1 MARAST
7 LSRGSQSWVL
17 PGLLLLFVLP
27 LLGYAGYS
35 VADRWYQGYQLSQ
48 EEAALRADILRLR
61 EENLKLQAELKE
73 AKGDAAIEAVAREQL
88 GLVKP
93 GDRAIVLVGPPRVA
107 AQAKPVEPAQRRSA
121 TAEAPVQR
129 QQPPEA
135 PAPRQQPPETATRRP
150 EPAVEPAAPPQPGG
164 WRKVLDAIL
173 GR

>member
-1 MARAST
+1 MARIGVVRASWQ
-7 LSRGSQSWVL
+7 SWSSQSWIL

-35 VADRWYQGYQLSQ
+35 VADRWYQGYQLSR
-48 EEAALRADILRLR
+48 EEAALRTDITRLR
-61 EENLKLQAELKE
+61 EENLRLQAELKDVRS
-73 AKGDAAIEAVAREQL
+73 DAYIESVAREQL

-93 GDRAIVLVGPPRVA
+93 GDRAIVLVGPPRAA
-107 AQAKPVEPAQRRSA
+107 AQAKPVEPAQRRPA

-129 QQPPEA
+129 QQPPE
-135 PAPRQQPPETATRRP
+135 TATRRP
-150 EPAVEPAAPPQPGG
+150 EPPAEPAAPPQPGG